1 MAQEKTQQLSTKML
15 PRKIKEGE
23 VRKFKLMHAG
33 KIDPYTDLPAF
44 NSGATLE
51 GITTVW
57 DVERQEKVILK
68 NITGKRL
75 SKDKDGKDIVEEI
88 VSPIEFDNNG
98 ILYVRHDQPETYV
111 FMARDPRC
119 ATNPFRDKSVPEMWY
134 EIIESNIKEKEQ
146 FKSNME
152 YEALKLIKEGDIND
166 ILAIGKTLSE
176 KRLVEVNLD
185 GNPTD
190 IRWAIEK
197 VCKINPTEVIRAGKE
212 KLPKIEIDI
221 HEAANYGEIE
231 YQHDGNTWVWTKEY
245 GDGSV
250 IHKITPGHDPVK
262 VLAKIL
268 LQEEED
274 MNKKKRE
281 ERTPT
286 SLQKIKKTLK
296 ELSVESV

>member
-33 KIDPYTDLPAF
+33 KIDPSTDMPAF

-75 SKDKDGKDIVEEI
+75 TKDKEGKDVVEEV

-98 ILYVRHDQPETYV
+98 MLYVRHDQPETYV
-111 FMARDPRC
+111 FMTRDPRC

-134 EIIESNIKEKEQ
+134 EIIESNIKEREQ
-146 FKSNME
+146 FKSNIE
-152 YEALKLIKEGDIND
+152 FEALKIIKEGDIND
-166 ILAIGKTLSE
+166 ILAIGKVLAE
-176 KRLVEVNLD
+176 KRLVDVNLD

-197 VCKINPTEVIRAGKE
+197 VCRINPTEVIRAGKE

-231 YQHDGNTWVWTKEY
+231 YQHDGNTWVWAKEY
-245 GDGSV
+245 GDGS
-250 IHKITPGHDPVK
+250 IISKITPGNDPVK
-262 VLAKIL
+262 ALAKIL
-268 LQEEED
+268 LQKEED

-281 ERTPT
+281 DRTPT
-286 SLQKIKKTLK
+286 ALQRIKKTLK